1 MARRVTP
8 EYLVSQRALFDA
20 LGVDL
25 ENIDDAQR
33 VSEAMAAAAASTT
46 LLSPAVGGAAAMAPG
61 VSAAPAAAAAAVSA
75 GKGGNSIGPNRL
87 DAPTTPVAQCQLQ
100 PNIFQRTFS
109 SGFSFA
115 AS

>member
-1 MARRVTP
+1 MADSVVSALTSMARRVTP
-8 EYLVSQRALFDA
+8 EYLVSQRALFEA

-25 ENIDDAQR
+25 ENLDDAQR
-33 VSEAMAAAAASTT
+33 ISEAAAAAFTAIS
-46 LLSPAVGGAAAMAPG
+46 SSGAAATAG
-61 VSAAPAAAAAAVSA
+61 STASA
-75 GKGGNSIGPNRL
+75 GGNSIGPNRL

-100 PNIFQRTFS
+100 QNIFQRTFS

>member
-1 MARRVTP
+1 MADSVVSALTSMARRVTP
-8 EYLVSQRALFDA
+8 EYLVSQRALFEA

-25 ENIDDAQR
+25 ENLDDAQR
-33 VSEAMAAAAASTT
+33 ISEAAAAASTAI
-46 LLSPAVGGAAAMAPG
+46 SSSGAAATAG
-61 VSAAPAAAAAAVSA
+61 STAAAA
-75 GKGGNSIGPNRL
+75 GIGGGGTSIGPNRL

-100 PNIFQRTFS
+100 QNIFQRTFS